1 MEIDD
6 ARGQTSEL
14 ELKLCSLL
22 LQRGIATTNE
32 LVANAKLWL
41 SEGHSESV
49 REVRVQQQAY
59 SDRMEQDICN
69 DPTPAGLPLDAFAET
84 LVGHKEAV
92 QITDIAAHPQ
102 AVTVKFLVQGFLF
115 QQPVIAEFLK
125 KARAKLLDG
134 KTPGEVAHTP
144 MGPIA
149 ESATPEWL
157 IRRIHGGRAG
167 SDMAAA

>member
-1 MEIDD
+1 M
-6 ARGQTSEL
+6 R
-14 ELKLCSLL
+14 SLI

-84 LVGHKEAV
+84 LVGQLFFWICSKWRKEKDETWEPVLPKLAPDDCSV
-92 QITDIAAHPQ
+92 VMAHYCADNKAQVTESLATGLKRDGVDSKVTD
-102 AVTVKFLVQGFLF
+102 LVRGVFGDYTMR
-115 QQPVIAEFLK
+115 QPSL
-125 KARAKLLDG
+125 
-134 KTPGEVAHTP
+134 
-144 MGPIA
+144 
-149 ESATPEWL
+149 S
-157 IRRIHGGRAG
+157 
-167 SDMAAA
+167 